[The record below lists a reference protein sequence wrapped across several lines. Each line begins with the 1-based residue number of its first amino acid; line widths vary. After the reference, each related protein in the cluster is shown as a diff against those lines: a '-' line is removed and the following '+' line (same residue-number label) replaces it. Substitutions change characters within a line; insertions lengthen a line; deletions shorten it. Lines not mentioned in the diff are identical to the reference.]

1 MVEAVH
7 FVYSSADRHMCGSV
21 QIEDFI
27 DQNGKLEE
35 EILQLVDVGRYLNVP
50 DSIKADHFS
59 FSLPNLKRL
68 VVGGWL
74 GESANV
80 NAVVKT
86 KSSSWLGIR
95 DAETYRPFER
105 YLIRAMYQF
114 AAPFV
119 CQYPCNGFLANYPA
133 PFTPLRTC
141 VNTIHEADLSS
152 YGSRLVLGADNIVR
166 LDDVYVYMKPIA
178 RFEYD
183 MSIAASQLVEAVN
196 RWHDSS
202 SGPIQDNL
210 TFTKVIFVICRSREK
225 NYGDMTDEEIK
236 RADDDVEDLQEDFGE
251 QLAGLESLPG
261 DWSDDIWSIVW
272 EEDVPACPACEWKW
286 TDHDLYEPYINTPSP
301 ASIPSP
307 QTR

>member
-7 FVYSSADRHMCGSV
+7 FIYSTADRHMYGSV

-27 DQNGKLEE
+27 DVDGKLDE

-50 DSIKADHFS
+50 DSVKADRFS

-95 DAETYRPFER
+95 DTETYRPFER
-105 YLIRAMYQF
+105 YLTSAMYQF

-133 PFTPLRTC
+133 PSTHLRTC

-152 YGSRLVLGADNIVR
+152 YGARLVLGADNIVR
-166 LDDVYVYMKPIA
+166 LDDLYVYMKPIA
-178 RFEYD
+178 RFDYD
-183 MSIAASQLVEAVN
+183 MSLAASQLVDAVN
-196 RWHDSS
+196 RWHESS
-202 SGPIQDNL
+202 AGPMEDHLSITTVTFDNL
-210 TFTKVIFVICRSREK
+210 QEEFTE
-225 NYGDMTDEEIK
+225 
-236 RADDDVEDLQEDFGE
+236 L
-251 QLAGLESLPG
+251 LAGLESLPG
-261 DWSDDIWSIVW
+261 DWSDDIWSIVR
-272 EEDVPACPACEWKW
+272 EEGVPNCPACEWKW
-286 TDHDLYEPYINTPSP
+286 TDHDLYEPFINTPSP
-301 ASIPSP
+301 ASTPSP
-307 QTR
+307 QIR